1 MRGEEYLFT
10 TPCPPRW
17 VWASSRGMFRSLRR
31 SLHLLDFLAMPTIQ
45 IKKTGEEPG
54 AASLAVTVPVEQVQ
68 EAEARAT
75 SVYQRRA
82 PLPGV
87 RKGEAPAALVK
98 RQVAEDIRQQ
108 TLEELIR
115 ESREAA
121 LAQED
126 LKAIADPPIHNLKW
140 DARTPPTFH

>member
-1 MRGEEYLFT
+1 
-10 TPCPPRW
+10 
-17 VWASSRGMFRSLRR
+17 
-31 SLHLLDFLAMPTIQ
+31 MPTIQ

-82 PLPGV
+82 PLPGF

-98 RQVAEDIRQQ
+98 RQFADDIRQQ
-108 TLEELIR
+108 TLEGVIRGGWEGAGSGEDTAELPSPLHLLCR
-115 ESREAA
+115 
-121 LAQED
+121 L
-126 LKAIADPPIHNLKW
+126 
-140 DARTPPTFH
+140 

>member
-10 TPCPPRW
+10 TPCSPRC
-17 VWASSRGMFRSLRR
+17 VCASSRGMFRSLRR

-75 SVYQRRA
+75 SVYHR
-82 PLPGV
+82 LGPGP
-87 RKGEAPAALVK
+87 RCQHGEAAAG
-98 RQVAEDIRQQ
+98 
-108 TLEELIR
+108 
-115 ESREAA
+115 
-121 LAQED
+121 AQEGQA
-126 LKAIADPPIHNLKW
+126 LP
-140 DARTPPTFH
+140 AR

>member
-10 TPCPPRW
+10 TPCSPRC
-17 VWASSRGMFRSLRR
+17 VCASSRGMFRSLRR

-75 SVYQRRA
+75 SAYQRRA
-82 PLPGV
+82 RLPGF
-87 RKGEAPAALVK
+87 RKGEAPAALAK
-98 RQVAEDIRQQ
+98 RQVAEGIRQQ
-108 TLEELIR
+108 TR
-115 ESREAA
+115 EGRSRGGWE
-121 LAQED
+121 
-126 LKAIADPPIHNLKW
+126 
-140 DARTPPTFH
+140 

>member
-10 TPCPPRW
+10 TPCSPRC
-17 VWASSRGMFRSLRR
+17 VCASSRGMFRSLRR

-75 SVYQRRA
+75 SVYQRRG
-82 PLPGV
+82 PPPRV
-87 RKGEAPAALVK
+87 RQGEAPRGPRNGRGA
-98 RQVAEDIRQQ
+98 
-108 TLEELIR
+108 
-115 ESREAA
+115 
-121 LAQED
+121 
-126 LKAIADPPIHNLKW
+126 
-140 DARTPPTFH
+140 ARTR

>member
-10 TPCPPRW
+10 TPCSPRC
-17 VWASSRGMFRSLRR
+17 VCASSRGMFRSLRR

-82 PLPGV
+82 PLPPG
-87 RKGEAPAALVK
+87 RNGEAPAAPVE
-98 RQVAEDIRQQ
+98 RQVSRDIPQQ
-108 TLEELIR
+108 KLEEMR
-115 ESREAA
+115 RQSQQAGA
-121 LAQED
+121 
-126 LKAIADPPIHNLKW
+126 PPAGLQ
-140 DARTPPTFH
+140 A

>member
-1 MRGEEYLFT
+1 
-10 TPCPPRW
+10 
-17 VWASSRGMFRSLRR
+17 
-31 SLHLLDFLAMPTIQ
+31 MPTIQ

-75 SVYQRRA
+75 SVYQRQAR
-82 PLPGV
+82 LPGV

-98 RQVAEDIRQQ
+98 RQFAEGIRQQ

-115 ESREAA
+115 ESWEAA
-121 LAQED
+121 LAQGG
-126 LKAIADPPIHNLKW
+126 LKALAGPHIPQLKL
-140 DARTPPTFH
+140 

>member
-10 TPCPPRW
+10 TPCSPRC
-17 VWASSRGMFRSLRR
+17 VCASSRGMFRSLRR

-82 PLPGV
+82 RAPRV
-87 RKGEAPAALVK
+87 RQGKAPAAAVE
-98 RQVAEDIRQQ
+98 Q
-108 TLEELIR
+108 
-115 ESREAA
+115 A
-121 LAQED
+121 LAPGDRQT
-126 LKAIADPPIHNLKW
+126 
-140 DARTPPTFH
+140 TPPKPRHH

>member
-10 TPCPPRW
+10 TPCSPRC
-17 VWASSRGMFRSLRR
+17 VCASSRGMFRSLRR

-82 PLPGV
+82 RPPRV
-87 RKGEAPAALVK
+87 RKGQAPAALVK
-98 RQVAEDIRQQ
+98 RQFTADIRQHA
-108 TLEELIR
+108 LEGL
-115 ESREAA
+115 SRGSWEAA
-121 LAQED
+121 LRPEG
-126 LKAIADPPIHNLKW
+126 
-140 DARTPPTFH
+140 

>member
-10 TPCPPRW
+10 TPCSPRC
-17 VWASSRGMFRSLRR
+17 VCASSRGMFRSLRR

-82 PLPGV
+82 RLPRV
-87 RKGEAPAALVK
+87 PKGKGPAARVE
-98 RQVAEDIRQQ
+98 RQLTDDPRPPAPGEVNPARW
-108 TLEELIR
+108 EE
-115 ESREAA
+115 A
-121 LAQED
+121 LAQE
-126 LKAIADPPIHNLKW
+126 A
-140 DARTPPTFH
+140 